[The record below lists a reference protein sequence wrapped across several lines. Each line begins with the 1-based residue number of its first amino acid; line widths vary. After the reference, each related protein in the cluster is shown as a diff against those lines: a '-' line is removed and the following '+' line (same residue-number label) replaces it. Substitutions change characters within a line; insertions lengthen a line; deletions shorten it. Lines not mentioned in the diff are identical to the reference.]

1 MTLPIRLVP
10 YILLAIL
17 SAPAGAQALKTA
29 PIQSIAVSELSS
41 QLDCT
46 IYEES
51 SGTDTTVTRSRS
63 GVYADPFAVVGVNS
77 TAQATFS
84 TWKTWYVK
92 DCVDHFPSLKLSL
105 RSALAAARLPL
116 NVTSGKAD
124 FYLSGALSAT
134 SNENGPLIT
143 DTDTKLSIRYSRMK
157 IFFNFVVRNNRGQVI
172 YGDQVEASVNEDF
185 QVSAMGTVIRESKSG
200 EGLYS
205 KLEQNMARIVARK
218 IALHLQPI
226 KPISVDKDIIVLNYG
241 DYVLPVG
248 SKLRATNDKGFSVFL
263 NVISSDESSSIA
275 NLDGDGS
282 DIKINSD
289 WRITFVD
296 QDNQNYNGRRFRRND
311 LP

>member
-1 MTLPIRLVP
+1 MTLPIRVVP
-10 YILLAIL
+10 CLLLTML
-17 SAPAGAQALKTA
+17 SAPSGAQALKTA

-105 RSALAAARLPL
+105 RSALAAARMPL

-134 SNENGPLIT
+134 SSENGPLIT
-143 DTDTKLSIRYSRMK
+143 DSDTKVTIKYNRMK
-157 IFFNFVVRNNRGQVI
+157 IFFNFEVRNSRGKVV
-172 YGDQVEASVNEDF
+172 YGDQVQASIDEDF
-185 QVSAMGTVIRESKSG
+185 QVSAMGTTIKESRSG
-200 EGLYS
+200 EGLYG

-218 IALHLQPI
+218 IALRLKPI
-226 KPISVDKDIIVLNYG
+226 KPISVDEDVVVLNYG

-248 SKLRATNDKGFSVFL
+248 SKLQATNDKGFSVFL
-263 NVISSDESSSIA
+263 NVVSSDDVSSVA
-275 NLDGDGS
+275 NVDGDGS
-282 DIKINSD
+282 DIKITPD
-289 WRITFVD
+289 WRITFVEKD
-296 QDNQNYNGRRFRRND
+296 SLNYNGRRFRRND

>member
-1 MTLPIRLVP
+1 MALRIRLLP
-10 YILLAIL
+10 YLLVAML
-17 SAPAGAQALKTA
+17 SEPSAAQTRQETRM
-29 PIQSIAVSELSS
+29 QSIGVSELSS

-105 RSALAAARLPL
+105 RSALAAARMPL

-124 FYLSGALSAT
+124 LYLSGALSAT
-134 SNENGPLIT
+134 SSESSPLIT
-143 DTDTKLSIRYSRMK
+143 DADTKISIKYNRMK
-157 IFFNFVVRNNRGQVI
+157 IFFNFEVRDKSGQVI
-172 YGDQVEASVNEDF
+172 YGDQAQASVDEDS
-185 QVSAMGTVIRESKSG
+185 QISAMGTTIKESRSG

-205 KLEQNMARIVARK
+205 KLEQNMAVAVARK
-218 IALHLQPI
+218 IALHF
-226 KPISVDKDIIVLNYG
+226 KPIRPVSIESDVIVLNYG
-241 DYVLPVG
+241 NYILPVG
-248 SKLRATNDKGFSVFL
+248 SKLRATNGKGFSVFL
-263 NVISSDESSSIA
+263 NVVSSDDFNSVA
-275 NLDGDGS
+275 NIDGDGS
-282 DIKINSD
+282 EIEITPD
-289 WRITFVD
+289 WVISFLDSENPNT
-296 QDNQNYNGRRFRRND
+296 NGRRFKRND

>member
-1 MTLPIRLVP
+1 MTLAIRAAP
-10 YILLAIL
+10 YLLLTML
-17 SAPAGAQALKTA
+17 STA
-29 PIQSIAVSELSS
+29 SEAETHNISPIQSIAVSELSS

-92 DCVDHFPSLKLSL
+92 DCVNHFPSLKLSL

-116 NVTSGKAD
+116 SVTSGKAD

-134 SNENGPLIT
+134 SSENGPLIT
-143 DTDTKLSIRYSRMK
+143 DADTKLSIKYSRMK
-157 IFFNFVVRNNRGQVI
+157 IFFNFDVRNSRGKVV
-172 YGDQVEASVNEDF
+172 YGDQVQASVDEDF
-185 QVSAMGTVIRESKSG
+185 QVSAMGTTIKETRSG

-205 KLEQNMARIVARK
+205 KLEQSMARIVARK
-218 IALHLQPI
+218 IALRLKPI
-226 KPISVDKDIIVLNYG
+226 KATSVDKDVVVLNYG

-248 SKLRATNDKGFSVFL
+248 SKLQATDDQGFSVFL
-263 NVISSDESSSIA
+263 NVVSSDDVSSVA
-275 NLDGDGS
+275 NVDGDGS
-282 DIKINSD
+282 DIKITPD
-289 WRITFVD
+289 WRIKFVEPD
-296 QDNQNYNGRRFRRND
+296 SPNYNGRRFRRND